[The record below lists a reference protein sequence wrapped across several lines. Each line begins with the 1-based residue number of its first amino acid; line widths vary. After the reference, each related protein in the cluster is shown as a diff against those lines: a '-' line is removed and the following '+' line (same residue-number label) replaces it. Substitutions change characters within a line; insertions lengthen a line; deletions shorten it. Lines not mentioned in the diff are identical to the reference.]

1 MRPDR
6 HPRLHALAALLIAL
20 PALAAATPA
29 VHPVDP
35 PARES
40 LGDARTLA
48 ADAAEL
54 GAEAVRKQ
62 TREEDPWVIA
72 SSVFLDGHPDI
83 RYRRYGMAAMRAGAH
98 SDAFRHFQRAA
109 RFADKPSQGMVAEML
124 WEGKGVAQDRPMAYA
139 WMEVAA
145 ERDYPAFA
153 LFREL
158 YWQEMTAE
166 ERARAITLNKP
177 LWAEYGD
184 EVAKPRLED
193 RMRIARRNV
202 TGSRVGFVG
211 NVSIEV
217 STPNGS
223 RSIDGALVYDDRYWE
238 PRQYWAW
245 QDEDWKRL
253 GEGKVEV
260 GPVGIEAATLSP
272 TRNPP

>member
-83 RYRRYGMAAMRAGAH
+83 RYRRYGMAAMR
-98 SDAFRHFQRAA
+98 
-109 RFADKPSQGMVAEML
+109 
-124 WEGKGVAQDRPMAYA
+124 
-139 WMEVAA
+139 
-145 ERDYPAFA
+145 
-153 LFREL
+153 
-158 YWQEMTAE
+158 
-166 ERARAITLNKP
+166 
-177 LWAEYGD
+177 
-184 EVAKPRLED
+184 
-193 RMRIARRNV
+193 
-202 TGSRVGFVG
+202 
-211 NVSIEV
+211 
-217 STPNGS
+217 
-223 RSIDGALVYDDRYWE
+223 
-238 PRQYWAW
+238 
-245 QDEDWKRL
+245 
-253 GEGKVEV
+253 
-260 GPVGIEAATLSP
+260 
-272 TRNPP
+272 